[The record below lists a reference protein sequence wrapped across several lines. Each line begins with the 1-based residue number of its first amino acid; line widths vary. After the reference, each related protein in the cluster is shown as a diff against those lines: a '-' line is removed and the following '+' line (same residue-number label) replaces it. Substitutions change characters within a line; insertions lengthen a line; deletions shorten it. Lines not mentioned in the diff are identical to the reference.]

1 MLIWK
6 KIIKYA
12 DFTYI
17 FYDGYN
23 RYYLLVFFIIRS
35 MSNFLIGYYYYFFCL
50 VVFFGITYYLVTYIQ
65 YKKYYLSKFFI
76 ILISA
81 VVAYLSFYFF
91 FIYGVNTQLPDVTAL
106 SVVNTDDSSVSTI
119 ISSSNSHF
127 STIQI
132 STMLLVFFTIM
143 YYVLRNLISTISELL
158 IDYMDPERDMV
169 MKLFKVFFFTLMFI
183 LFPYLVSDAVILSLI

>member
-1 MLIWK
+1 
-6 KIIKYA
+6 
-12 DFTYI
+12 
-17 FYDGYN
+17 
-23 RYYLLVFFIIRS
+23 

-50 VVFFGITYYLVTYIQ
+50 VVFFGITYYLVTYVQ

-106 SVVNTDDSSVSTI
+106 LSVNDSTTPI
-119 ISSSNSHF
+119 TGTLINSSNSNF
-127 STIQI
+127 KTIQI
-132 STMLLVFFTIM
+132 FTMLLVFLTIM

-158 IDYMDPERDMV
+158 IDYMDPERDVV
-169 MKLFKVFFFTLMFI
+169 MKLFKVFFYTLMFI
-183 LFPYLVSDAVILSLI
+183 LFPYLVGDVIILSLI

>member
-1 MLIWK
+1 
-6 KIIKYA
+6 
-12 DFTYI
+12 
-17 FYDGYN
+17 
-23 RYYLLVFFIIRS
+23 

-50 VVFFGITYYLVTYIQ
+50 VAFFGITYYLVTYIQ

-81 VVAYLSFYFF
+81 VVAYLSFYFV
-91 FIYGVNTQLPDVTAL
+91 FIYGINTQLPDVTAL
-106 SVVNTDDSSVSTI
+106 LSVADADLSSASLVA
-119 ISSSNSHF
+119 NF

-132 STMLLVFFTIM
+132 LTMLSVFLTIM

-169 MKLFKVFFFTLMFI
+169 MRLFKVFFYTLMFI
-183 LFPYLVSDAVILSLI
+183 LFPYLASDVVVLSLI

>member
-1 MLIWK
+1 
-6 KIIKYA
+6 
-12 DFTYI
+12 
-17 FYDGYN
+17 
-23 RYYLLVFFIIRS
+23 

-106 SVVNTDDSSVSTI
+106 LSVADSSYADDSSTI
-119 ISSSNSHF
+119 INSSNSSF
-127 STIQI
+127 NTIQI
-132 STMLLVFFTIM
+132 FTMLLVFLTIM

-169 MKLFKVFFFTLMFI
+169 MKIFKVFFYTLMFI
-183 LFPYLVSDAVILSLI
+183 LFPYLVGDVVVLSLI

>member
-1 MLIWK
+1 
-6 KIIKYA
+6 
-12 DFTYI
+12 
-17 FYDGYN
+17 
-23 RYYLLVFFIIRS
+23 

-50 VVFFGITYYLVTYIQ
+50 VVFFGITYYLVTYVQ

-106 SVVNTDDSSVSTI
+106 LSVNDSSTGTLI
-119 ISSSNSHF
+119 NSSNSNF
-127 STIQI
+127 KTIQI
-132 STMLLVFFTIM
+132 FTMLLVFLTIM

-158 IDYMDPERDMV
+158 IDYMDPERDVV
-169 MKLFKVFFFTLMFI
+169 MKLFKVFFYTLMFI
-183 LFPYLVSDAVILSLI
+183 LFPYLVGDVIILSLI